1 MATNMRVEDRLEG
14 SRNFRSWKHRLQMI
28 LDEND
33 LLEHV
38 TIGVPEPDEAEQKT
52 KHKKNEKKAKR
63 IVSDSVKDHLIPH
76 ISKLQIARQIYEA
89 LRRLY
94 ESKDI
99 SRNLT
104 LRNHLR
110 NIKMENSK
118 SVTSYLMR
126 VSHIRDQ
133 LAAIRDVISEK
144 ELVTTTLNGFP
155 TFWIP
160 FVQGVCARSKFP
172 KFDKLWADCTHEES
186 RLAEQHKRLIVDE
199 EEALTVQKNKR
210 SSFRR
215 NNKEA
220 NSIRVPDKKKD
231 VSKIRCYNCQKLGH
245 FSYDRPQGKGKI
257 KHQTHVAEEEETPPS
272 NKALAEIKDY
282 AL

>member
-1 MATNMRVEDRLEG
+1 MATDMRVEDMLEG

-38 TIGVPEPDEAEQKT
+38 IVGVLELDEEEQKT
-52 KHKKNEKKAKR
+52 KHKKNEKKGKR

-76 ISKLQIARQIYEA
+76 ISELQTTRQMYES
-89 LRRLY
+89 LNRLY

-99 SRNLT
+99 GRN
-104 LRNHLR
+104 
-110 NIKMENSK
+110 
-118 SVTSYLMR
+118 LMR
-126 VSHIRDQ
+126 VSQIRDQ
-133 LAAIRDVISEK
+133 LAVIGDVISDK
-144 ELVTTTLNGFP
+144 ELVTTNLNGFP

-160 FVQGVCARSKFP
+160 FVQGVCARSKLP
-172 KFDKLWADCTHEES
+172 KFAKLWVDFTHEES
-186 RLAEQHKRLIVDE
+186 RLADQHKRLIVDK
-199 EEALTVQKNKR
+199 EEALIVQKNKR

-220 NSIRVPDKKKD
+220 KSIRVLDKKKD

-245 FSYDRPQGKGKI
+245 FSYDCPQGKGKR
-257 KHQTHVAEEEETPPS
+257 KHQAHVVEEEEYPPS
-272 NKALAEIKDY
+272 KKALAEIKDY

>member
-1 MATNMRVEDRLEG
+1 MATGMRVEDMLEG
-14 SRNFRSWKHRLQMI
+14 SGNFRSWKHRLQMI

-38 TIGVPEPDEAEQKT
+38 TVSVPEPEEEEQKT

-76 ISKLQIARQIYEA
+76 ISELQTARQMYEA
-89 LRRLY
+89 LSRLY

-99 SRNLT
+99 SRNLA
-104 LRNHLR
+104 LRNQLR
-110 NIKMENSK
+110 NMKMENSE
-118 SVTSYLMR
+118 SVSSYLMR
-126 VSHIRDQ
+126 VSQIRDQ
-133 LAAIRDVISEK
+133 FAAIGDVINDK

-160 FVQGVCARSKFP
+160 FVQGVCARNKLP

-186 RLAEQHKRLIVDE
+186 RLADEHKRLIVDE
-199 EEALTVQKNKR
+199 EEALTVQKNGR
-210 SSFRR
+210 SSFRK

-220 NSIRVPDKKKD
+220 NYVRVPDKKKD

-245 FSYDRPQGKGKI
+245 FPMTVLKKKGKESI
-257 KHQTHVAEEEETPPS
+257 KHMWQRKRNLLPQR
-272 NKALAEIKDY
+272 KL
-282 AL
+282 